1 MGLEIFS
8 LSGKSAIVTGGSKGL
23 GKAMAQALAEAGAD
37 VLITSRHQDEV
48 EETAAAIHSATGQ
61 RIIGVQ
67 ADVTKRDDVEAMVQR
82 ALTEF
87 GKIDVLVNNAG
98 INIRKPL
105 LELSDD
111 EWQQVMDINLTGP
124 MLCAR
129 AVGRHMVERRSGK
142 VINISSTLGVIGI
155 PGRTP
160 YASTKGG
167 LIQFTRTLA
176 LEWAPYNV
184 NVNAICPGP
193 FVTPLNRVLLENPEV
208 YQQFVSKIPLGR
220 FADPKE
226 LSGAVIFLASEASSY
241 VTGATLFVDGGWT
254 AH

>member
-1 MGLEIFS
+1 MGLEIFN
-8 LSGKSAIVTGGSKGL
+8 LSSKSAIVTGGSKGL
-23 GKAMAQALAEAGAD
+23 GEAMAQALAEAGAD

-48 EETAAAIHSATGQ
+48 EATAASIRSATGQ

-111 EWQQVMDINLTGP
+111 EWQQVMNVNLTGP

-129 AVGRHMVERRSGK
+129 AVGKHMIERRSGK

-176 LEWAPYNV
+176 LEWAAYNV

-193 FVTPLNRVLLENPEV
+193 FATPLNRMLLENPEV
-208 YQQFVSKIPLGR
+208 REQFISKVPLGR
-220 FADPKE
+220 FAEPKE
-226 LSGAVIFLASEASSY
+226 LGGAVIFLASDASSFM
-241 VTGATLFVDGGWT
+241 TGSCVFVDGGWT